1 MICICLDFVLLS
13 FSAEWLYWEFGA
25 WGMWQQCNRWSCKS
39 SFFLPRLVSLS
50 LSCFAS
56 LKYKHSVLGGC
67 LWLEWVKWA
76 AVLCVNEHQ
85 RFPSFS
91 LLCYPSTLSPY
102 SCSFPLWNSTRVPW
116 SVFSSIPSLFY
127 LSLSLSR
134 YHPVW
139 GPSSTNSP
147 LLSFLKSLSFSV
159 FLLSPAV
166 LHSCSTSEG
175 GGQGRKREEEGGGT
189 SFRGGVRRREGKGEG
204 GPLSLW
210 ECLLPAVLRRTP
222 AWLKP

>member
-1 MICICLDFVLLS
+1 MVGVGEMSSRAVCEWTPAFPFFLSPLLS
-13 FSAEWLYWEFGA
+13 LYSFAILLLFSTLKLH
-25 WGMWQQCNRWSCKS
+25 SCS
-39 SFFLPRLVSLS
+39 LECFLLHTLPLLS
-50 LSCFAS
+50 LSS
-56 LKYKHSVLGGC
+56 
-67 LWLEWVKWA
+67 
-76 AVLCVNEHQ
+76 
-85 RFPSFS
+85 
-91 LLCYPSTLSPY
+91 
-102 SCSFPLWNSTRVPW
+102 
-116 SVFSSIPSLFY
+116 
-127 LSLSLSR
+127 SLSR